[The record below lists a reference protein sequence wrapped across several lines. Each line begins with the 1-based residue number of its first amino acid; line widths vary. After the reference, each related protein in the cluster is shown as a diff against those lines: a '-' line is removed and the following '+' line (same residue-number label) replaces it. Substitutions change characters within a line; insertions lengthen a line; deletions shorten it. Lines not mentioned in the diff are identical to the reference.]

1 MIFLSL
7 FLTFFKIGAFT
18 FGGGYAMIALIQ
30 QETLSHGWMNMEELI
45 NFIAVSES
53 TPGPLAVNM
62 ATFVGSR
69 MGGVFGAICATLG
82 VVLPSF
88 LIILI
93 IARLFH
99 TYAHNKYVEGA
110 MDSIKAVVIGLIA
123 SALFSVI
130 ITVFFGSSAS
140 QGQNTSSSGLI
151 FAGALLA
158 ADLYLTRRKL
168 HPIAIIL
175 ISAGLG
181 ITAGYAG
188 LL

>member
-1 MIFLSL
+1 MIFISL

-30 QETLSHGWMNMEELI
+30 QETLSNGWMSMEDLI
-45 NFIAVSES
+45 NFVAVSES

-69 MGGVFGAICATLG
+69 IGGFPGAVCATLG

-110 MDSIKAVVIGLIA
+110 MNGIKSVVIGLIA
-123 SALFSVI
+123 SALFSI
-130 ITVFFGSSAS
+130 FITVFFSSTPS
-140 QGQNTSSSGLI
+140 QEQNTVPSSLI

-158 ADLYLTRRKL
+158 ADLFLTRKKL
-168 HPIAIIL
+168 HPITVIL

-181 ITAGYAG
+181 IAAGYAG